1 MSLAP
6 WRSPL
11 NHALHRNRSRPESRY
26 FQLATIRPDGT
37 PANRT
42 VVFRGFLEETNQ
54 LKIVTDARSQ
64 KAQQIP
70 THPHGEVC
78 WYFPITREQFR
89 LQGHLSLVDPQTPNP
104 TLQQARCR
112 EWQQLSDSTRSQF
125 SWPDPAAPC
134 GDRDDFFPPIPDTS
148 QPLAQ
153 FCLLLLDPITVDWL
167 ELRGEPQNRWLYQF
181 NGDRTWSQQA
191 INP

>member
-11 NHALHRNRSRPESRY
+11 SHALHRNRSRPESRY

-70 THPHGEVC
+70 THPHGEIC

-89 LQGHLSLVDPQTPNP
+89 LQGHLTLVDPHTPDP
-104 TLQQARCR
+104 TLQQARCQ
-112 EWQQLSDSTRSQF
+112 EWQQLSDNTRRQF

-134 GDRDDFFPPIPDTS
+134 DEKEDFSPPVPDTT
-148 QPLAQ
+148 QPLPQ

>member
-11 NHALHRNRSRPESRY
+11 SHALERNRSSPESCY

-42 VVFRGFLEETNQ
+42 VVFRGFLDETNQ

-64 KAQQIP
+64 KVKQISAL
-70 THPHGEVC
+70 PHGEVC

-89 LQGHLSLVDPQTPNP
+89 LQGPLTLVDSYTPNRA
-104 TLQQARCR
+104 LQQARCR
-112 EWQQLSDSTRSQF
+112 EWQQLSDSTRRQF

-134 GDRDDFFPPIPDTS
+134 GDRDDFSPPVLDTT
-148 QPLAQ
+148 QPLPQ
-153 FCLLLLDPITVDWL
+153 FCLILLNPITVDWL
-167 ELRGEPQNRWLYQF
+167 ELRSEPHNRWFYQL